1 MKANDMTSNR
11 EERRASDRHPPKV
24 KPTYVWISL
33 DKKFQARVLDEST
46 GGIAIEVAG
55 KNEGRFEVGFQV
67 RVQHEQV
74 RRTAV
79 VSNVS
84 ESDGDRFRVGL
95 AWEN

>member
-24 KPTYVWISL
+24 EPTYVWISL
-33 DKKFQARVLDEST
+33 DKKYQARVLDEST

-84 ESDGDRFRVGL
+84 DSDGDHFRVGL